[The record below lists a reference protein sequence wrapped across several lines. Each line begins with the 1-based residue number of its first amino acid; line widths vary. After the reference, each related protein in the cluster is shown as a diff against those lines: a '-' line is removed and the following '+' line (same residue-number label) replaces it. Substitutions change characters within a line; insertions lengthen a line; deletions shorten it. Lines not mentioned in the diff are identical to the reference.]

1 MTLTVESG
9 AFCRG
14 SLVGLTGD
22 LHRSESPELNFMGMP
37 ARTAVLLTAHGTVEE
52 LDELPGFLARIR
64 GGRPVPPELLA
75 ETRRRYELI
84 GGSPLLRVTEEQAM
98 LLERRLAVP
107 VFVGMRLAE
116 PTLDDALARA
126 EERGSEHVVLLPLAP
141 FSVHVYAAAAEAARG
156 RRLELGKRPPALS
169 VVAPWGQNSH
179 FVRAQA
185 RAIRPHLA
193 AGSRLVLTAHSLP
206 LAALRGGDPYAE
218 QVTACAAAVGKELE
232 QPFELAFQSQGADGG
247 EWLGPT
253 LKAALEGAKRDGARR
268 VVVAPI
274 GFLSEHVETLYDL
287 DVEARG
293 LADGLG
299 LEWERV
305 PALGHAEGLIEALAD
320 VATKATTGR
329 S

>member
-1 MTLTVESG
+1 
-9 AFCRG
+9 
-14 SLVGLTGD
+14 
-22 LHRSESPELNFMGMP
+22 MGMP
-37 ARTAVLLTAHGTVEE
+37 ARTAVLLTAHGTVEN
-52 LDELPGFLARIR
+52 LDELAGFLARIR
-64 GGRPVPPELLA
+64 GGRPASPELLA

-126 EERGSEHVVLLPLAP
+126 EERRSEHVVLLPLAP
-141 FSVHVYAAAAEAARG
+141 FSVHVYAAAAEAARA
-156 RRLELGKRPPALS
+156 RLLELGKRPPAI
-169 VVAPWGQNSH
+169 VTVPPWGQNAH
-179 FVRAQA
+179 FVRAHA
-185 RAIRPHLA
+185 RSIRPHLVPGA
-193 AGSRLVLTAHSLP
+193 RLLLTAHSLP
-206 LAALRGGDPYAE
+206 LVALRAGDPYAE
-218 QVTACAAAVGKELE
+218 QVGACAAAIGKELD

-253 LKAALEGAKRDGARR
+253 LKSALEAAKRDGVRH
-268 VVVAPI
+268 VVVAPF

-293 LADGLG
+293 IAAELG
-299 LEWERV
+299 LEWTRV
-305 PALGHAEGLIEALAD
+305 PALGHSEGLIEALAD
-320 VATKATTGR
+320 VATKTTAGR

>member
-1 MTLTVESG
+1 VESG
-9 AFCRG
+9 AFG
-14 SLVGLTGD
+14 HDILVGLTGD
-22 LHRSESPELNFMGMP
+22 LHRRESPELSFMGMP

-64 GGRPVPPELLA
+64 GGRPASPELLA

-98 LLERRLAVP
+98 LLERRLGVP

-126 EERGSEHVVLLPLAP
+126 EERRSEHVLLLPLAP
-141 FSVHVYAAAAEAARG
+141 FSVHVYAAAAEAARA
-156 RRLELGKRPPALS
+156 RLLEQGKRPPALS
-169 VVAPWGQNSH
+169 VVPPWGLNSH

-185 RAIRPHLA
+185 RSIRPHLVP
-193 AGSRLVLTAHSLP
+193 GSRLVLTAHSLP
-206 LAALRGGDPYAE
+206 LVALRGGDPYAE
-218 QVTACAAAVGKELE
+218 QVTACAAAIGKELE

-253 LKAALEGAKRDGARR
+253 LKAALESAKHDGVGR
-268 VVVAPI
+268 VVVAPF

-293 LADGLG
+293 MAGELG
-299 LEWERV
+299 LEWTRV

-320 VATKATTGR
+320 VATKATAGR